1 MNEITEAFHL
11 FDKDNSGQI
20 DTDELKDAM
29 RALGVIKNKHELKAL
44 MEKADKDGS
53 GQIEIDE
60 FKSLMAELFQ
70 KRNPSDELEKAFK
83 MYDDDDGGTI
93 DLENLQK
100 VARELYD
107 KDPLNMPD
115 EGELKLM
122 IMFGDL

>member
-1 MNEITEAFHL
+1 M